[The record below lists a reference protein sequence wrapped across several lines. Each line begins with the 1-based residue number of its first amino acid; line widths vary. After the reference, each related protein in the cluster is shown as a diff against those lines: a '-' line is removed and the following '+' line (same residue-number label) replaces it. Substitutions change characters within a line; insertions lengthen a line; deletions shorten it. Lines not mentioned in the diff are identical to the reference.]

1 MNDIV
6 SDTAK
11 QLFQPHQI
19 VCLEHRHNTLY
30 GEAIDLIINRG
41 LCWFRP
47 VCLVLK
53 FDGGL
58 ELEPPRLIDLQS
70 GSDLLWPA
78 VLFRPALDT
87 EVIDY
92 LPQLKGDRAEVDK
105 ISNKQYLNQF
115 VRQVWQEN
123 QDKFFGL

>member
-6 SDTAK
+6 RDTAQ
-11 QLFQPHQI
+11 QLQPNQI
-19 VCLEHRHNTLY
+19 VCLEHHNNCLY
-30 GEAIDLIINRG
+30 GEAIDLVTNRG

-58 ELEPPRLIDLQS
+58 ELEPARLIDLQS

-78 VLFRPALDT
+78 ALFRPALDT

-92 LPQLKGDRAEVDK
+92 LPQLKDDRAEVDK